1 MAPSRERAGGV
12 RRRQPRG
19 GRPEP
24 VAPLPAQQWIVG
36 WLGVHSA
43 LVWDAALARDLPAA
57 WCGLP
62 ESPLIRVLG
71 LIAPRVQREA
81 DVAGDVAA
89 PLLDGLGID
98 GAGWI
103 TWAAHVLVTVSCPE
117 DLGHHETLGADRKL
131 TDLDAG
137 GDGGREDRCP
147 TEAGTDPGVHRAVV
161 RVAVSAAR
169 LAVAT
174 RVLGSRAFAGHGA
187 GYGAGTP
194 SQPRAWPAIWEEVA
208 ADVLRA
214 LAFAMPDGVA
224 PRYVP
229 TMVARLR
236 EAARF
241 APVGMRRS
249 EQGDSRNHPLI
260 SIA

>member
-1 MAPSRERAGGV
+1 M
-12 RRRQPRG
+12 
-19 GRPEP
+19 
-24 VAPLPAQQWIVG
+24 
-36 WLGVHSA
+36 
-43 LVWDAALARDLPAA
+43 
-57 WCGLP
+57 
-62 ESPLIRVLG
+62 LG

-137 GDGGREDRCP
+137 GDRGREDRCP
-147 TEAGTDPGVHRAVV
+147 AEAGTDPSMHRAVV

-174 RVLGSRAFAGHGA
+174 RVLESRVF
-187 GYGAGTP
+187 AGTP
-194 SQPRAWPAIWEEVA
+194 SQPLAWPAIWDEVA

-214 LAFAMPDGVA
+214 LASAMPDGVA
-224 PRYVP
+224 LRYVP
-229 TMVARLR
+229 TMMARLR

-241 APVGMRRS
+241 APVGRRRS
-249 EQGDSRNHPLI
+249 EHGDGRNHPLI